1 MSIFLSILKIIGIIL
16 GILLAI
22 LLALVLL
29 VVFLPICYRVE
40 GDLQEKM
47 EIRGRLSWLFFI
59 RVKFL
64 AEGKKISVWLSIL
77 GFKKVLYPA
86 EEKAARKIKKQRRS
100 KKQTQKHTTPE
111 EPDTANTG
119 FEDEVEEHDG
129 LSVDDDPASIQ
140 TAELLSLPATD
151 KSYPTADESP
161 TTTDETFTDSDFS
174 KKKSLPKFRPWHM
187 IKTWI
192 QKIKK
197 FILSLKENF
206 SNIKKEVS
214 DETNKN
220 AVSHIFKELKT
231 LLHHIGPRRG
241 KAQLSYSTGD
251 PATTGELTGVLSI
264 MPLFYKKGIH
274 VVPDFTSD
282 RFYIRGNFRVNGH
295 FQVFHLLGIFIR
307 VYRDKDLRKLM
318 QKFK

>member
-29 VVFLPICYRVE
+29 IVFLPICYRVE
-40 GDLQEKM
+40 GDFQEKN

-86 EEKAARKIKKQRRS
+86 EEKAARKAKKQRRS
-100 KKQTQKHTTPE
+100 KKRTQKHTTPE
-111 EPDTANTG
+111 EQDTVNTG

-129 LSVDDDPASIQ
+129 LTVDDDPASIQ
-140 TAELLSLPATD
+140 TAELLSSSATD
-151 KSYPTADESP
+151 KSYTTA
-161 TTTDETFTDSDFS
+161 DETFTDSDFS

-282 RFYIRGNFRVNGH
+282 RFYIQGNFRVNGH

>member
-29 VVFLPICYRVE
+29 IVFLPICYRVE
-40 GDLQEKM
+40 GDFQEKN

-86 EEKAARKIKKQRRS
+86 EEKAERKAKKQRRS
-100 KKQTQKHTTPE
+100 KKRTQKHTKPE
-111 EPDTANTG
+111 EPDITEQG
-119 FEDEVEEHDG
+119 FEEEAEVHDG
-129 LSVDDDPASIQ
+129 ISVDDDPASIQ
-140 TAELLSLPATD
+140 TAELLSSSATD
-151 KSYPTADESP
+151 KSYTTA
-161 TTTDETFTDSDFS
+161 DETFTDSDFS

-282 RFYIRGNFRVNGH
+282 RFYIQGNFRVNGH

>member
-29 VVFLPICYRVE
+29 IVFLPICYRVE
-40 GDLQEKM
+40 GDFQEKN
-47 EIRGRLSWLFFI
+47 EIHGRLSWLFFI

-77 GFKKVLYPA
+77 EFKKVLYPA
-86 EEKAARKIKKQRRS
+86 EEKAERKAKKQRRS
-100 KKQTQKHTTPE
+100 KKRTQKHTTPE
-111 EPDTANTG
+111 EQDTVNTG

-129 LSVDDDPASIQ
+129 LTVDDDSASIQ
-140 TAELLSLPATD
+140 TAELLSSSATD
-151 KSYPTADESP
+151 KSYTTA
-161 TTTDETFTDSDFS
+161 DETFTDSDFS

-192 QKIKK
+192 PKIKK

-241 KAQLSYSTGD
+241 KVQLSYSTGD

-282 RFYIRGNFRVNGH
+282 RFYIQGHFRVNGH